1 MALFLLAVVDSG
13 ELAQL
18 IIIAW
23 STMRSSG
30 RNVLRLLSTLL
41 FGRPLLAVFDQARG
55 GRLSKKEGGGAGG
68 RGVAPSLPGAYD
80 N

>member
-55 GRLSKKEGGGAGG
+55 GRLSKKEGGGEGG
-68 RGVAPSLPGAYD
+68 RGVAPSLSGAYD